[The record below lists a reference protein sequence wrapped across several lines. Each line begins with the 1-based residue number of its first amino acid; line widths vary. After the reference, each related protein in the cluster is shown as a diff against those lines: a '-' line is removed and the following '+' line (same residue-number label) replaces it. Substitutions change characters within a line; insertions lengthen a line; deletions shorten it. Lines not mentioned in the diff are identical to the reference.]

1 MDQSTNLLSE
11 GADLADLTTDR
22 ILARIGQLTRTLRDS
37 ILELGLDKQV
47 EHAAQTVTD
56 ARQRLN
62 YVANMTEQAAQR
74 VLGAI
79 EIAKPMQEQMQ
90 SDAKSLDSRWEQW
103 YDAPIE
109 REEVRALLSETRTF
123 LGGVSEA
130 TSATNAQLL
139 EIMMA
144 QDFQDLTGQVI
155 KKIMDVVYSIEQ
167 QLLSVLIENIAP
179 ERREQF
185 AQNAAA
191 LAAEPG
197 TSFSTSSDDDG
208 LLNGPQINP
217 QGKADVV
224 QDQQQVDDLLASLG
238 F

>member
-1 MDQSTNLLSE
+1 MDQPTKQE
-11 GADLADLTTDR
+11 DDIDLADLATDR

-56 ARQRLN
+56 ARERLN
-62 YVANMTEQAAQR
+62 YVAAMTEKAAHR
-74 VLGAI
+74 VLASI
-79 EIAKPMQEQMQ
+79 EVSKPMQERLQ
-90 SDAKSLDSRWEQW
+90 SDAQALDARWDQW
-103 YDAPIE
+103 YGAPIE
-109 REEVRALLSETRTF
+109 REEVRALLTDTRSF
-123 LGGVSEA
+123 LRSVPEV

-167 QLLSVLIENIAP
+167 QLLAVLIENIAP

-185 AQNAAA
+185 AANAAA
-191 LAAEPG
+191 LAAEP
-197 TSFSTSSDDDG
+197 SVASDNPDS

-217 QGKADVV
+217 QGKADVI
-224 QDQQQVDDLLASLG
+224 QDQQEVDDLLASLG